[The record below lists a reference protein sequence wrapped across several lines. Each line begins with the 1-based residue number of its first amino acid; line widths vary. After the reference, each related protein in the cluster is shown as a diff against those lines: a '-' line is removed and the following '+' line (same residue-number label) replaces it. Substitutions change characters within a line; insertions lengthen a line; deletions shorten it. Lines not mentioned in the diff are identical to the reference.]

1 MLLRERRLRGGR
13 YLSFIAT
20 HYERLPAAVV
30 FVQADWFDRRKGDG
44 LKAPRFDFWQTR
56 CVALMH
62 GAHPAGISR
71 LKQLANDVADDGT
84 GARRL

>member
-1 MLLRERRLRGGR
+1 VLLRERRLRGGR

-44 LKAPRFDFWQTR
+44 LKAPRFDFWQR
-56 CVALMH
+56 AAWL
-62 GAHPAGISR
+62 
-71 LKQLANDVADDGT
+71 
-84 GARRL
+84 